1 MSAVLQLCAFLLLC
15 AALAQHYDEEAV
27 QALPAACALLILLLC
42 LLAYFRLL
50 AAMDLV
56 SAAVIVL
63 CTAVLV
69 RRLGRETPGKLARL
83 LFSPRMLTL
92 FIMLAIA
99 WFFLEKLQVSN
110 RDDYGCW
117 AVEAKS
123 ICFYGGFAPRYQN
136 AAVSFGTYFPAATL
150 FRCWLCL
157 MFKGAFHEGLLAVGS
172 AWLAILLLAPM
183 LSAFSFRS
191 FFAPA
196 AAVLAFAFLLFLPGV
211 VDCMAYLSVCAEPL
225 MSAAF
230 TGLWIVLL
238 RPERRIARA
247 QLLAY
252 GLLLCFFKA
261 SGILYLLSVTA
272 FLLLNAKTHGE
283 RAGEGRMLASLRKG
297 EIVRGTL
304 LCLVPPAVWLLFCRL
319 MARTDYFTVTAAGGE
334 TGRWSGY
341 LKSLLLSLTAVPA
354 HQAPDGILDLPLLA
368 IVALIALLWLAA
380 ARRGLL
386 DRVLAK
392 RLGSYYAVM
401 LALLFPTVFLLHA
414 LVFREALYL
423 DPKAMII
430 SVSRYGQPLFLAPV
444 LVLLEQIA
452 ARKKR
457 RQTVL
462 AFGALLGAVLLC
474 TCFWTVWY
482 RILNS
487 SESVRQA
494 EGMKAY
500 VTEKCDPFLGQI
512 AERPVGRV
520 LFVYGEDF
528 DLQDTARTCL
538 QFLAAPDSVVLC
550 EVSGSAEQRDREAA
564 RVAALAEN
572 SHADYVYFVSLDREF
587 LRALDIG
594 APPGE
599 KELLPLNPP

>member
-1 MSAVLQLCAFLLLC
+1 MSAVLQICAFLLLC
-15 AALAQHYDEEAV
+15 AVLAQHYDEELV
-27 QALPAACALLILLLC
+27 QTLPVASALLILLLC
-42 LLAYFRLL
+42 VLSYLRLL
-50 AAMDLV
+50 AAMDLI
-56 SAAVIVL
+56 SAAVILLCAVVL
-63 CTAVLV
+63 A
-69 RRLGRETPGKLARL
+69 RRLRRETPGKLARL
-83 LFSPRMLTL
+83 LLSPRMLTL
-92 FIMLAIA
+92 FVMLAIA
-99 WFFLEKLQVSN
+99 WIFLEKLQVSN

-123 ICFYGGFAPRYQN
+123 VCFYGGFAPRYQN

-157 MFKGAFHEGLLAVGS
+157 MFKGVFHEGLLAVGS

-183 LSAFSFRS
+183 LSEFSFRA

-196 AAVLAFAFLLFLPGV
+196 AAVLAFAFVLFLPGV
-211 VDCMAYLSVCAEPL
+211 VDCMTYLSVCAEPL

-252 GLLLCFFKA
+252 GLLLGFFKA
-261 SGILYLLSVTA
+261 SGILYLLSVTV
-272 FLLLNAKTHGE
+272 FLLLNAKT
-283 RAGEGRMLASLRKG
+283 AGEGRMLASLERG

-304 LCLVPPAVWLLFCRL
+304 LCLVPPAVWLLFCRM
-319 MARTDYFTVTAAGGE
+319 MARTDYFSVTAAGGE
-334 TGRWSGY
+334 AGRWSGY
-341 LKSLLLSLTAVPA
+341 LKSLLLSLVAVPA

-368 IVALIALLWLAA
+368 VVALIALLWLAA
-380 ARRGLL
+380 ARRGLVESAL
-386 DRVLAK
+386 SK
-392 RLGSYYAVM
+392 RLGIYYAGM
-401 LALLFPTVFLLHA
+401 LALFFPTVFLLHS
-414 LVFREALYL
+414 LVFRESLYL
-423 DPKAMII
+423 DPEAMII
-430 SVSRYGQPLFLAPV
+430 SVSRYGQPLFLAPI
-444 LVLLEQIA
+444 LILLRQIA
-452 ARKKR
+452 ARRKR

-462 AFGALLGAVLLC
+462 AFGTLLGMVLLC

-487 SESVRQA
+487 AQSVRQA

-500 VTEKCDPFLGQI
+500 VTEKCDPFLKQT

-550 EVSGSAEQRDREAA
+550 EVNGKAELRDREAG
-564 RVAALAEN
+564 RVAALAKS

-594 APPGE
+594 APPEE
-599 KELLPLNPP
+599 KELLPLNRP